1 MTDPREMLA
10 RLNPTN
16 VRFDVGRGGGN
27 PELTN
32 IDIAGA
38 LGMVPAGLGRNL
50 LEYNAKHPDDRSK
63 RDRVAIGDLLKAVA
77 QAEWGRRAEAHIHA
91 RVVAGLAAVVW
102 EEGESRFDRD
112 RRVGALQA
120 KIPIARENMWP
131 DGVGQKVEAMLD
143 SLLAEFCGSPR
154 KTNEEMGVMLG
165 LKSESGYR
173 KVWAPI
179 YQHLLDVMRDEEQEA
194 ARRLKRALSSRA
206 A

>member
-16 VRFDVGRGGGN
+16 VRFDVGRGGGV

-50 LEYNAKHPDDRSK
+50 LEYNAKHQDDRSK
-63 RDRVAIGDLLKAVA
+63 RDRAAIGDLLKAVA
-77 QAEWGRRAEAHIHA
+77 HAEWGRRAEAHIHA

-112 RRVGALQA
+112 RRVASLQA
-120 KIPIARENMWP
+120 KIPLARESMWP
-131 DGVGQKVEAMLD
+131 DGLGPKVEAMLD
-143 SLLAEFCGSPR
+143 PLLAEFCGAPR
-154 KTNEEMGVMLG
+154 KTNEEMSILLG

-179 YQHLLDVMRDEEQEA
+179 YQYLLDVIREEEQMA
-194 ARRLKRALSSRA
+194 ASRLKRALGTKA